1 MAESDSASTGA
12 STAPS
17 RWKRIASSVRLIGL
31 LALGTGLLC
40 WWLQGT
46 EGVWRA
52 LDFSATL
59 MLQIAPMV
67 IAGGFLAGYGQV
79 LIPREVVAR
88 WLGTGSGL
96 RGLLIATAAGAVTP
110 GGPMAC
116 FPLVVVLVH
125 SGADRGSVVAYVTAW
140 GLLAWHRLFIWELP
154 IMGPEFA
161 VVRTLA
167 VLALPLVAGALA
179 RMLTFKVELPDGT
192 RLS

>member
-1 MAESDSASTGA
+1 MAEAKPAHAPSSG
-12 STAPS
+12 APS
-17 RWKRIASSVRLIGL
+17 RWKRILSSVRLIGI
-31 LALGTGLLC
+31 LALIAGVSCYLLK
-40 WWLQGT
+40 GFD
-46 EGVWRA
+46 GVVRA
-52 LDFSATL
+52 LQESGEL
-59 MLQIAPMV
+59 MLMIAPLV

-96 RGLLIATAAGAVTP
+96 RGLLIATVAGAVTP

-125 SGADRGSVVAYVTAW
+125 SGADRGSVVAYTTAW

-167 VLALPLVAGALA
+167 VLPLPLVAGLIA
-179 RMLTFKVELPDGT
+179 RMLTFKVELPDGA
-192 RLS
+192 RLP

>member
-1 MAESDSASTGA
+1 MG
-12 STAPS
+12 
-17 RWKRIASSVRLIGL
+17 SVRLIGILTLIAGAACWL
-31 LALGTGLLC
+31 LKGNEGVVHALQFSGLLI
-40 WWLQGT
+40 
-46 EGVWRA
+46 
-52 LDFSATL
+52 
-59 MLQIAPMV
+59 LQITPLV

-125 SGADRGSVVAYVTAW
+125 SGADRGSVVAYTTAW

-154 IMGPEFA
+154 IMGIEFA
-161 VVRTLA
+161 IVRTLA
-167 VLALPLVAGALA
+167 VLPLSIVAGVVA
-179 RMLTFKVELPDGT
+179 RMLTFKVELPDGS
-192 RLS
+192 RLP